1 VSTPYTRLRRGHRC
15 YIPPKSPLRT
25 AKQIFQNTN
34 EIIERVYIKER
45 CMRRRVQLSSVVKFL
60 EMLFPKMLL
69 EPIFFYR
76 YLPWTTDHGK
86 FHYIAPLDRR
96 ELGTGMMNHVNQTQS
111 SSQVLEGR
119 SRDQHSFYLLYL
131 LRCFPNIKC
140 IESRESKIAKSE
152 I

>member
-1 VSTPYTRLRRGHRC
+1 MSTPYTRLRRGHRC

-34 EIIERVYIKER
+34 EIIERVCIKER
-45 CMRRRVQLSSVVKFL
+45 CMRRRVLLSSVVVI
-60 EMLFPKMLL
+60 PQDVTRT
-69 EPIFFYR
+69 IFFNR

-140 IESRESKIAKSE
+140 M
-152 I
+152 